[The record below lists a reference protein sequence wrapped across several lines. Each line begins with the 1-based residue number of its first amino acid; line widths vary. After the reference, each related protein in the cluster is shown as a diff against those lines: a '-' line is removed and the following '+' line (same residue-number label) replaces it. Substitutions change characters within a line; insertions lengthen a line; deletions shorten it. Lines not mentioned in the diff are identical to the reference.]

1 MGGYLIIATIFAVPI
16 IAVIGWIL
24 NLIKYSKAKKEN
36 QLNPSTYG
44 KEEMKAIKTNFII
57 SSVIAFVLIA
67 VIVSLIVTFALGIA
81 YM

>member
-16 IAVIGWIL
+16 IAFIGWIL

-36 QLNPSTYG
+36 QLNPGTYG

-67 VIVSLIVTFALGIA
+67 VIVSLVVTFALGIA

>member
-24 NLIKYSKAKKEN
+24 HLTKYLKAKNEIRT
-36 QLNPSTYG
+36 NPDSYG
-44 KEEMKAIKTNFII
+44 QEEMKAIKTNFII
-57 SSVIAFVLIA
+57 SSVIAFILIA
-67 VIVSLIVTFALGIA
+67 VIVSLIVTFAIGIA